1 MIDGGI
7 DEGAD
12 EWRGRVRR
20 GLELRLEECRDE
32 ERVARKLR
40 DAHVAM
46 VVFADE
52 LQARALQR
60 RTILGVDAIAA
71 VVPLDDAPSPIDG
84 GGAARRIEKDWRCLA
99 DERAGERRDHWPYG
113 CRIGFRVIGVR

>member
-1 MIDGGI
+1 MIDGGV

-20 GLELRLEECRDE
+20 GLELRLEERRDE
-32 ERVARKLR
+32 ERMALKLR
-40 DAHVAM
+40 DACVAM

-52 LQARALQR
+52 LQPGALER

-71 VVPLDDAPSPIDG
+71 VIPLDDAPSPIDR
-84 GGAARRIEKDWRCLA
+84 GGAARRIEKYWRRLA
-99 DERAGERRDHWPYG
+99 DERAGERRDHRRFG
-113 CRIGFRVIGVR
+113 CRI